1 MERSKTRE
9 EVAREYGVSRRTFYG
24 WLKQADIHI
33 QRGLLTP
40 RDIQKI
46 YDHFWKARSTEQK
59 IVQRKF
65 KA

>member
-1 MERSKTRE
+1 MGRSKTRE

-46 YDHFWKARSTEQK
+46 YDHFGRPEALSKK
-59 IVQRKF
+59 
-65 KA
+65 